1 MAKRNSMSK
10 ARAGRKLS
18 QGRSAG
24 RCRGAIETER
34 SRLMKAEA
42 VLGSVAFALKHA
54 EWRCEDGTDY
64 AIAVEV
70 ARDIVQ
76 ESITRLDPVSLD
88 GSSAERPDAQAPTHY
103 PAQ

>member
-10 ARAGRKLS
+10 ARAGRRLS
-18 QGRSAG
+18 QGHSAD

-64 AIAVEV
+64 ANVVEV

-76 ESITRLDPVSLD
+76 ESITRLEPVSLD
-88 GSSAERPDAQAPTHY
+88 VRGGERVEAQS
-103 PAQ
+103 PAHDLAQ

>member
-18 QGRSAG
+18 QGRSAD

-54 EWRCEDGTDY
+54 VWRCEDGSVY

-70 ARDIVQ
+70 ARDIEQ
-76 ESITRLDPVSLD
+76 KSITRLDPVSL
-88 GSSAERPDAQAPTHY
+88 GASGGERAEVQPPTRDMS
-103 PAQ
+103 Q

>member
-10 ARAGRKLS
+10 ARAGRRMS
-18 QGRSAG
+18 QGRSAD

-42 VLGSVAFALKHA
+42 VLGSVAFALKYA
-54 EWRCEDGTDY
+54 EWRNENGTDY

-88 GSSAERPDAQAPTHY
+88 ASCGERVEARSPAHDLAQ
-103 PAQ
+103 

>member
-1 MAKRNSMSK
+1 MSK

-18 QGRSAG
+18 QGRSAD

-42 VLGSVAFALKHA
+42 VLGSVAFALNHA

-64 AIAVEV
+64 ANVV
-70 ARDIVQ
+70 QLARDIVQ

-88 GSSAERPDAQAPTHY
+88 ASGGGRVEVQSPVHELAQ
-103 PAQ
+103 

>member
-10 ARAGRKLS
+10 ARADRKLS
-18 QGRSAG
+18 QGRSAD
-24 RCRGAIETER
+24 RCRGAIEVER
-34 SRLMKAEA
+34 SRLMKVEA

-76 ESITRLDPVSLD
+76 ESITRLDPVCLGAS
-88 GSSAERPDAQAPTHY
+88 GGERVEAQS
-103 PAQ
+103 PAHDLPQ

>member
-10 ARAGRKLS
+10 GRAGRKLS
-18 QGRSAG
+18 QGRPAD
-24 RCRGAIETER
+24 RDRGAIETER
-34 SRLMKAEA
+34 IRLMKAEA

-64 AIAVEV
+64 ANVVEV

-88 GSSAERPDAQAPTHY
+88 ASGGERAEAQAPAHDL
-103 PAQ
+103 AQ

>member
-1 MAKRNSMSK
+1 MAKRNSMPK
-10 ARAGRKLS
+10 ARTGRKLS
-18 QGRSAG
+18 QGRSADH
-24 RCRGAIETER
+24 CRGTIETER
-34 SRLMKAEA
+34 SRLIKAEA

-64 AIAVEV
+64 ANVVEV

-88 GSSAERPDAQAPTHY
+88 ASGGERVEAQS
-103 PAQ
+103 PAHDLAQ

>member
-10 ARAGRKLS
+10 AHAGRKLS
-18 QGRSAG
+18 QDHSAD
-24 RCRGAIETER
+24 RCRGAIESER
-34 SRLMKAEA
+34 CRLMKAEA

-76 ESITRLDPVSLD
+76 ESITRLDPVSLNAS
-88 GSSAERPDAQAPTHY
+88 GGERAEVRAPTRDL
-103 PAQ
+103 AQ

>member
-18 QGRSAG
+18 QGRSED

-64 AIAVEV
+64 AIVVEV

-76 ESITRLDPVSLD
+76 ESITRLDPVSLSVSGGEPEEVQSPALD
-88 GSSAERPDAQAPTHY
+88 LAQ
-103 PAQ
+103 

>member
-1 MAKRNSMSK
+1 MAERNSTSK
-10 ARAGRKLS
+10 ARSGRKLS
-18 QGRSAG
+18 QGRSAD

-34 SRLMKAEA
+34 SRLMQAEA

-70 ARDIVQ
+70 VRDIVQ
-76 ESITRLDPVSLD
+76 ESITRLDPVSLAAS
-88 GSSAERPDAQAPTHY
+88 GGERVEAQS
-103 PAQ
+103 PANDLAQ

>member
-10 ARAGRKLS
+10 ARAARKLS
-18 QGRSAG
+18 QDRSG
-24 RCRGAIETER
+24 DHCRGAIETER

-54 EWRCEDGTDY
+54 EWRCEEGTDY

-88 GSSAERPDAQAPTHY
+88 ASSGERAGAHSPKHDLT
-103 PAQ
+103 

>member
-10 ARAGRKLS
+10 PSAGRKLS

-64 AIAVEV
+64 AIVVEM
-70 ARDIVQ
+70 ARDIAQ

-88 GSSAERPDAQAPTHY
+88 ALGGEGAEARSPTHDL
-103 PAQ
+103 AQ